1 MDSNHYD
8 SVVIGSG
15 PAGQKAAIT
24 AASGNESL
32 SWIVRKR
39 WATGT
44 AVNRMKITTQLLAA
58 LILGGRLTITGTA
71 FASEQVVSKQVTSE
85 SVPSDQTNQETN
97 ALGRLALALS
107 AGNDAMRPLRGS
119 QTGYREKDRLDP
131 PVPDM
136 ECDVDRIAS
145 YVSCYSSAMGTREEA
160 GNLFTRFVDELQS
173 TLPSDRWRKVKE
185 EPRIDSSRSYTY
197 VDQESDAHIDI
208 DLIALADSYMVR
220 ILGWPAIYPRL

>member
-8 SVVIGSG
+8 PVVIGSG
-15 PAGQKAAIT
+15 PAGQKTAIT

-85 SVPSDQTNQETN
+85 SVPSGQTNQETN
-97 ALGRLALALS
+97 PLGRLALALS
-107 AGNDAMRPLRGS
+107 AGNDAMGPLRGS
-119 QTGYREKDRLDP
+119 QTEHGEKDRLKLP
-131 PVPDM
+131 IPDM
-136 ECDVDRIAS
+136 ECDVDRIVS
-145 YVSCYSSAMGTREEA
+145 YVSCYSSVIGTREEA

-173 TLPSDRWRKVKE
+173 TLPSDRWRKVKQ

-197 VDQESDAHIDI
+197 ADQESDAHIDI

-220 ILGWPAIYPRL
+220 ILGWTSIYPRL